1 LVADIFREVVEK
13 REAGS
18 TFVLATMVRTQGSAP
33 RDVGAKMLVFP
44 GGSISGTIGGGTF
57 EKMVIDDC
65 LALLELGGQRAGDL
79 SDEAGEKAPAGKM
92 AKGEPSLSAS
102 PTLLKTYRF
111 SRSGPEA
118 TGMCCGGEADVFM
131 EVFAPP
137 DRLIIFG
144 GGHVARD
151 LVKIAAG
158 LDFKITVIDSR
169 RDILGNYEKPVETIL
184 TNAEYDDGIPSLD
197 ARSYVVI
204 VTHSH
209 VIDRRVLARVIGKN
223 VAYLGMIGSKS
234 KISDTAAFLKAYDI
248 DESLLS
254 KVHTPIGLDIGAEGP
269 YEIALAI
276 AAELIESRRKGPPT
290 I

>member
-1 LVADIFREVVEK
+1 
-13 REAGS
+13 
-18 TFVLATMVRTQGSAP
+18 
-33 RDVGAKMLVFP
+33 
-44 GGSISGTIGGGTF
+44 
-57 EKMVIDDC
+57 
-65 LALLELGGQRAGDL
+65 
-79 SDEAGEKAPAGKM
+79 
-92 AKGEPSLSAS
+92 
-102 PTLLKTYRF
+102 
-111 SRSGPEA
+111 
-118 TGMCCGGEADVFM
+118 MCCGGEADVFM

-169 RDILGNYEKPVETIL
+169 RDILGKYEKPVETIL
-184 TNAEYDDGIPSLD
+184 TNVEYEDEIPSLD

-223 VAYLGMIGSKS
+223 MAYLGMIGSKS

-248 DESLLS
+248 DESLLG

-276 AAELIESRRKGPPT
+276 AAELVESRRKGPPT
-290 I
+290 T